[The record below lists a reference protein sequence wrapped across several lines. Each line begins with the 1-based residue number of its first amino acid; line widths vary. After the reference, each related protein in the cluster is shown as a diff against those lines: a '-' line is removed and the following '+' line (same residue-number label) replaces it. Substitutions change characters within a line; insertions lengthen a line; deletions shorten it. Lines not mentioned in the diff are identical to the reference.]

1 MKILD
6 PNHRYAIW
14 TSENGRFIYLKII
27 SSHCTMITIYKGDD
41 INYDTNYDDVFIKY
55 EDAMFLYNTE
65 DEDIL
70 RLFIISLINK
80 IKNNDY

>member
-1 MKILD
+1 MEILD
-6 PNHRYAIW
+6 PNHKYSIW
-14 TSENGRFIYLKII
+14 TSETAESIYLRDVSEKIPLKG
-27 SSHCTMITIYKGDD
+27 IYKGDD
-41 INYDTNYDDVFIKY
+41 IKYSTNNDTVYIKY
-55 EDAMFLYNTE
+55 EDALFLYNTE

>member
-1 MKILD
+1 MEFISMSRNKLNKEID
-6 PNHRYAIW
+6 NVRYEL
-14 TSENGRFIYLKII
+14 TTVY
-27 SSHCTMITIYKGDD
+27 
-41 INYDTNYDDVFIKY
+41 IKY
-55 EDAMFLYNTE
+55 EDALFLYNTE

>member
-1 MKILD
+1 MSRNKLNKEID
-6 PNHRYAIW
+6 NVRYEL
-14 TSENGRFIYLKII
+14 TTVY
-27 SSHCTMITIYKGDD
+27 
-41 INYDTNYDDVFIKY
+41 IKY
-55 EDAMFLYNTE
+55 EDALFLYNTE